1 MPNKITLKDSSIK
14 FQISNF
20 KFFANQLFNKKKKI
34 HFDNLN
40 IKMFDEE
47 IPIITFKNINFINF
61 GYKKNLIIGKVFDK
75 NFQVKIN
82 NNFNNINFT
91 LLNSGIKTEISFD
104 ENQKQDIKYG
114 TFKSK
119 ILNTNFKSNFEYDS
133 RVIKIYNSY
142 FRSKDLSFKN
152 NSEIILDPFLD
163 INAVF
168 IIDELNAQILKNLN
182 LSKLLRFKQYLIEIN
197 NKSEIIFKPRNFN
210 RMFFDDLNI
219 KLNLAYGRINYS
231 KRILIKKNNIKCDG
245 SINFLEEYP
254 LLFFDCQ
261 FKLQDK
267 KEFLK
272 KFSLKT
278 KNKNEI
284 FELNVSGN
292 LSVLKRKVYFKNIST
307 NDNYIASKEDLKY
320 FKNAFEEILYDKNFY
335 EIFDLKKIK
344 EFILEI
350 S

>member
-1 MPNKITLKDSSIK
+1 
-14 FQISNF
+14 
-20 KFFANQLFNKKKKI
+20 
-34 HFDNLN
+34 
-40 IKMFDEE
+40 
-47 IPIITFKNINFINF
+47 
-61 GYKKNLIIGKVFDK
+61 
-75 NFQVKIN
+75 
-82 NNFNNINFT
+82 
-91 LLNSGIKTEISFD
+91 
-104 ENQKQDIKYG
+104 
-114 TFKSK
+114 
-119 ILNTNFKSNFEYDS
+119 
-133 RVIKIYNSY
+133 
-142 FRSKDLSFKN
+142 
-152 NSEIILDPFLD
+152 
-163 INAVF
+163 
-168 IIDELNAQILKNLN
+168 
-182 LSKLLRFKQYLIEIN
+182 
-197 NKSEIIFKPRNFN
+197 
-210 RMFFDDLNI
+210 MFFDDLNI